1 MEIIVGKL
9 SGFCPG
15 VKNTIK
21 KAEIALK
28 EKKEVYCLGE
38 IIHNGQVIKSLE
50 NKGMITVNNIE
61 DIPNG
66 ENVIF
71 RAHGEPEIS
80 YEKAEKKNLKIID
93 LTCGNVK
100 IIHDKVKEKKENYF
114 IIILGN
120 QKHPEVIGTKGFSG
134 KNSYVIE
141 SEDDIL
147 DAYIECEK
155 SNLRQ
160 VYIVSQ
166 TTFGDKE
173 FEELALEI
181 EKNFVEF
188 NIIKDKTL
196 CNATEKRQK
205 EVEEISKIVNSM
217 VVIGG
222 KHSANSK
229 ELAKISEKNC
239 GQVYF
244 VETAEELKNAD
255 FSGIE
260 KVGVMAG
267 ASTPQKDIDD
277 VINLLKEK

>member
-28 EKKEVYCLGE
+28 EKKVYCLGE

-50 NKGMITVNNIE
+50 NKGMITMDNIE

-80 YEKAEKKNLKIID
+80 YEKARKKNLKIMD

-100 IIHDKVKEKKENYF
+100 IIHNKVKEKKENYF

-120 QKHPEVIGTKGFSG
+120 KKHPEVIGTKGFSG

-166 TTFGDKE
+166 TTFGDQK
-173 FEELALEI
+173 FDELVSEI

-205 EVEEISKIVNSM
+205 EVEEISKMVNSM

-229 ELAKISEKNC
+229 ELAKVSEKNC

-244 VETAEELKNAD
+244 VETAEELRNVD

>member
-80 YEKAEKKNLKIID
+80 YEKAEKKKLKIID
-93 LTCGNVK
+93 LTWGNVK

-120 QKHPEVIGTKGFSG
+120 KKHPEVIGTKGFSG

-173 FEELALEI
+173 FDELALEI

>member
-100 IIHDKVKEKKENYF
+100 IIHDKVKEKKENYL

-120 QKHPEVIGTKGFSG
+120 KKHPEVIGTKGFSG

-173 FEELALEI
+173 FDELALEI

>member
-120 QKHPEVIGTKGFSG
+120 KKHPEVIGTKGFSG

-205 EVEEISKIVNSM
+205 EVEEISKMVNSM

-239 GQVYF
+239 RQVYF

>member
-120 QKHPEVIGTKGFSG
+120 KKHPEVIGTKGFSG

-173 FEELALEI
+173 FDELALEI

-205 EVEEISKIVNSM
+205 EVEEISKMVNSM

-239 GQVYF
+239 RQVYF

>member
-80 YEKAEKKNLKIID
+80 YEKAEKKNLKIMD

-120 QKHPEVIGTKGFSG
+120 KKHPEVIGTKGFSG

-173 FEELALEI
+173 FDELALEI

-205 EVEEISKIVNSM
+205 EVEEISKMVNSM

>member
-120 QKHPEVIGTKGFSG
+120 KKHPEVIGTKGFSG

>member
-120 QKHPEVIGTKGFSG
+120 KKHPEVIGTKGFSG

-173 FEELALEI
+173 FEELALERK
-181 EKNFVEF
+181 KNFV
-188 NIIKDKTL
+188 
-196 CNATEKRQK
+196 
-205 EVEEISKIVNSM
+205 
-217 VVIGG
+217 
-222 KHSANSK
+222 
-229 ELAKISEKNC
+229 
-239 GQVYF
+239 
-244 VETAEELKNAD
+244 
-255 FSGIE
+255 
-260 KVGVMAG
+260 
-267 ASTPQKDIDD
+267 
-277 VINLLKEK
+277 

>member
-80 YEKAEKKNLKIID
+80 YEKAEKKNLKIMD

-120 QKHPEVIGTKGFSG
+120 KKHPEVIGTKGFSG

-173 FEELALEI
+173 FDELALEI

>member
-120 QKHPEVIGTKGFSG
+120 KKHPEVIGTKGFSG

-244 VETAEELKNAD
+244 VENAEELKNAD

>member
-120 QKHPEVIGTKGFSG
+120 KKHPEVIGTKGFSG

-173 FEELALEI
+173 FDELALEI

>member
-80 YEKAEKKNLKIID
+80 YEKAEKKNLKIMD

-120 QKHPEVIGTKGFSG
+120 KKHPEVIGTKGFSG

-173 FEELALEI
+173 FDELALEI

-188 NIIKDKTL
+188 NIIK
-196 CNATEKRQK
+196 R
-205 EVEEISKIVNSM
+205 
-217 VVIGG
+217 
-222 KHSANSK
+222 
-229 ELAKISEKNC
+229 
-239 GQVYF
+239 
-244 VETAEELKNAD
+244 
-255 FSGIE
+255 
-260 KVGVMAG
+260 
-267 ASTPQKDIDD
+267 
-277 VINLLKEK
+277 

>member
-80 YEKAEKKNLKIID
+80 YEKAEKKNLKIMD

-120 QKHPEVIGTKGFSG
+120 KKHPEVIGTKGFSG

-173 FEELALEI
+173 FDELALEI

-239 GQVYF
+239 RQVYF

>member
-120 QKHPEVIGTKGFSG
+120 KKHPEVIGTKGFSG

-173 FEELALEI
+173 FDELALEI

-239 GQVYF
+239 RQVYF

>member
-28 EKKEVYCLGE
+28 EKKELYCLGE

-120 QKHPEVIGTKGFSG
+120 KKHPEVIGTKGFSG

-173 FEELALEI
+173 FDELALEI